1 MPEAVE
7 QADELVAATE
17 QRVSGAL
24 DAAQA
29 RLARRELAA
38 MDQRNNV
45 KMNGGREGPSVAS
58 ANNRAASVA
67 AVLKS
72 GTIAQRSVTFANA
85 QATQNQGSNNS
96 KKR

>member
-1 MPEAVE
+1 MLTIIENLP
-7 QADELVAATE
+7 AAIAL
-17 QRVSGAL
+17 SGL
-24 DAAQA
+24 LL
-29 RLARRELAA
+29 RRGHTRRELAA